1 MQPVVAFVTPPEGA
15 QFELGEVVH
24 FTIAAVASAGV
35 ARVELLD
42 DGNVVAAQPNP
53 NQSPTFSARIAYMPN
68 RTGRVTFQAVA
79 VDANGRSSEPAVLNI
94 VYGASATPTPAP
106 PPPGAHSSVTPGESG
121 CRLAAL
127 FLQDVTVP
135 DGTVMRAGT
144 VFTKTWRMRNVSSC
158 DWGEGYTLAHESD
171 TVLGSV
177 RSVAVNPT
185 PSNANVDISVPMV
198 APRQP
203 GVYTSTWR
211 LKDPS
216 GQWFGNRVFVV
227 IRVP

>member
-1 MQPVVAFVTPPEGA
+1 MKPVVTFVMPPEGA
-15 QFELGEVVH
+15 QFELGEVIH
-24 FTIAAVASAGV
+24 FTIAAAASAGV
-35 ARVELLD
+35 VRVELLD
-42 DGNVVAAQPNP
+42 DGSVVAAQPNP
-53 NQSPTFSARIAYMPN
+53 EQSSTFSARIAYMPN
-68 RTGRVTFQAVA
+68 RTGRIRFQAVA

-94 VYGASATPTPAP
+94 TYGMSATPTPAP
-106 PPPGAHSSVTPGESG
+106 PPPGAHSSLTEGEDG

-135 DGTVMRAGT
+135 DGTTLRAGT
-144 VFTKTWRMRNVSSC
+144 IFTKTWRMRNVSSC
-158 DWGEGYTLAHESD
+158 DWGEGYTLAFEGD
-171 TVLGSV
+171 TPLGEV
-177 RSVAVNPT
+177 RSVPVSPT

-198 APRQP
+198 APQQP

-211 LKDPS
+211 MKDPR